1 MDFKIQPVS
10 AFGAKIAKFD
20 GTAYVKAPLLPST
33 PWYLLFRRS

>member
-10 AFGAKIAKFD
+10 AFGAKIAKF
-20 GTAYVKAPLLPST
+20 GGPAYVKAPLLPST